1 MLDLLTIKLNV
12 KTVDNTLIFNL
23 FSTMKINRITLVR
36 YGCYNIIKLTIYLQ
50 FSIMK
55 IKRL

>member
-36 YGCYNIIKLTIYLQ
+36 YGCYNIIKLTIYQ
-50 FSIMK
+50 PNG
-55 IKRL
+55 